1 MSSLNLHAPWE
12 DVKEL
17 LKEAEVELT
26 DDDLDYSP
34 GNEDELLS
42 RLQIKLGKSQ
52 EDIRSWIESVS
63 SNRGMAG

>member
-26 DDDLDYSP
+26 DQDLDYTP

-42 RLQIKLGKSQ
+42 RLQIKLGKSK

-63 SNRGMAG
+63 SNRGLAG